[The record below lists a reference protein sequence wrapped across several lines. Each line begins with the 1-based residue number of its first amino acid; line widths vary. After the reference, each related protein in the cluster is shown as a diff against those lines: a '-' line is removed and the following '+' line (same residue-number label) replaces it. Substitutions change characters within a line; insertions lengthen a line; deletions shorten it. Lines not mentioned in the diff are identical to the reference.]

1 VHDNNRFKTFYRRP
15 GNPDPPT
22 VDHELHLFSRDTDE
36 KLRTIDHAGVVRI
49 VGYEG
54 ESVGGIQFDTY
65 PQAGQY
71 LYVETEGSA
80 TSPSGYG
87 QEFYDHSGNGI
98 NLGVSNGGNL
108 DLRVIGGGHLS
119 LDSTGGIQI
128 TETNSSG
135 FGNITINS
143 AYGQMYLL
151 AHDDLD
157 LESAEWGFLHFRST
171 GLLAKTGHR
180 IDVEAETVA
189 SFRAL
194 HGSVGIEADGAS
206 DSSITLGAN
215 GFWRHS
221 IFGNPDSFMDDKP
234 GHLFLLNTG
243 GDGSRTEIND
253 LGAAG
258 GAILRIDV
266 ASDGTVTYHMKA
278 GGAWIADL

>member
-54 ESVGGIQFDTY
+54 ESGGGIQFDTY

-87 QEFYDHSGNGI
+87 QEFYDNSGNGI
-98 NLGVSNGGNL
+98 NLGVS
-108 DLRVIGGGHLS
+108 
-119 LDSTGGIQI
+119 
-128 TETNSSG
+128 
-135 FGNITINS
+135 
-143 AYGQMYLL
+143 
-151 AHDDLD
+151 
-157 LESAEWGFLHFRST
+157 
-171 GLLAKTGHR
+171 GHR